1 MSKSVSK
8 KSESGTSEFDAAELE
23 ISLMAVTPIDGR
35 YHARTRALAAYF
47 SEFALIRYRVRV
59 EIEWLLA
66 LAANPA
72 LEEFTLDPG
81 AVPQLR
87 ALYHDFTLADARRV
101 KALERTT
108 NHDVK
113 AIEYF
118 LTEKIA
124 TIGIGVPSGMIHFAC
139 TSEDINNLAYA
150 LILKEF
156 SERELAPALDSIVAT
171 LSAMARQWR
180 GVAMVARTH
189 GQAATPTTMGKE
201 LAVFA
206 ARVERQR
213 RALERQEFLG
223 KFNGA
228 VGNFN
233 AHQAAAPEADWIECS
248 RRFVESMGLV
258 WNPLTTQIES
268 HDFIAELLDL
278 MVRIDTVLLG
288 FARDMWGYIALGYFG
303 QRTVKGE
310 VGSSVM
316 PHKVNPIDFENC
328 EGNLGLATALFQHL
342 AAKLPVSRWQ
352 RDLSDST
359 AMRALGTAF
368 GHLMVALDALS
379 RGLGRVELNAAR
391 IAADLEAEGAWEV
404 LAEAVQ
410 TVMRRHALEDPYERL
425 KELTRGRAID
435 RQAMRGFIAGLELP
449 AEVKARLEKL
459 EPRDYVGLAAELVE
473 RFAPGGKAKA

>member
-1 MSKSVSK
+1 MRSKVS
-8 KSESGTSEFDAAELE
+8 EIAAPETDA
-23 ISLMAVTPIDGR
+23 SWMAVTPIDGR
-35 YHARTRALAAYF
+35 YRARTRALAAYF
-47 SEFALIRYRVRV
+47 SEFALIRYRVRI
-59 EIEWLLA
+59 EIEWLIA
-66 LAANPA
+66 LAENPA
-72 LEEFTLDPG
+72 IKEFTIDTG
-81 AVPQLR
+81 APSRLR
-87 ALYHDFTLADARRV
+87 TLYRAFTLHDARRV
-101 KALERTT
+101 KELERTT

-118 LTEKIA
+118 LGERIKA
-124 TIGIGVPSGMIHFAC
+124 AGIKVAPGMIHFAC

-156 SERELAPALDSIVAT
+156 CERELAPALDSIVAT
-171 LSAMARQWR
+171 LSGMARRWR

-189 GQAATPTTMGKE
+189 GQAATPTTIGKE

-206 ARVERQR
+206 ARLERQR
-213 RALERQEFLG
+213 RALGRQEFLG

-233 AHQAAAPEADWIECS
+233 AHQAAVPEADWIECS
-248 RRFVESMGLV
+248 RCFVESMGLV

-268 HDFIAELLDL
+268 HDFVAELLDL
-278 MVRIDTVLLG
+278 MVRIDTILLG

-359 AMRALGTAF
+359 AMRAFGTAF
-368 GHLMVALDALS
+368 GHLMVALDSLR
-379 RGLGRVELNAAR
+379 RGLDRVELNAAR
-391 IAADLEAEGAWEV
+391 IVADLEAEGAWEV

-410 TVMRRHALEDPYERL
+410 TVMRRQGLEDPYERL

-435 RQAMRGFIAGLELP
+435 REAIAGVIE
-449 AEVKARLEKL
+449 E
-459 EPRDYVGLAAELVE
+459 AAV
-473 RFAPGGKAKA
+473 PP

>member
-1 MSKSVSK
+1 
-8 KSESGTSEFDAAELE
+8 
-23 ISLMAVTPIDGR
+23 MAVTPIDGR

-72 LEEFTLDPG
+72 IGEFTLDSVS
-81 AVPQLR
+81 ALKLR
-87 ALYHDFTLADARRV
+87 LIYGEFKLADARRV
-101 KALERTT
+101 KELERTT

-124 TIGIGVPSGMIHFAC
+124 VSGINVPSGMIHFAC

-156 SERELAPALDSIVAT
+156 CEHELAPALDAIVAT
-171 LSAMARQWR
+171 VAAMARRWR
-180 GVAMVARTH
+180 AVAMVARTH

-206 ARVERQR
+206 ARLERQR
-213 RALERQEFLG
+213 RALGRQEFLG

-248 RRFVESMGLV
+248 RRFVESMDLV
-258 WNPLTTQIES
+258 WSPLTTQIES

-278 MVRIDTVLLG
+278 MARIDTILLG

-368 GHLMVALDALS
+368 GHLMVALEALG

-391 IAADLEAEGAWEV
+391 IAADLEAEGSWEV

-410 TVMRRHALEDPYERL
+410 TVMRRHGLEDPYERL

-435 RQAMRGFIAGLELP
+435 REAMRGFIAALELP
-449 AEVKARLEKL
+449 PEVKARLEKL
-459 EPRDYVGLAAELVE
+459 EPCGYVGLAAELVD
-473 RFAPGGKAKA
+473 RFAPGDKSKS

>member
-1 MSKSVSK
+1 VSKSVSK

-66 LAANPA
+66 LAENPA

>member
-1 MSKSVSK
+1 
-8 KSESGTSEFDAAELE
+8 
-23 ISLMAVTPIDGR
+23 MAVTPIDGR
-35 YHARTRALAAYF
+35 YRARTRALAAYF

-59 EIEWLLA
+59 EIEWLMA
-66 LAANPA
+66 LAENLAIK
-72 LEEFTLDPG
+72 EFTLEPG
-81 AVPQLR
+81 ASPRLR
-87 ALYHDFTLADARRV
+87 ALHRDFTLADARRV
-101 KALERTT
+101 KELERTT

-118 LTEKIA
+118 LGERINA
-124 TIGIGVPSGMIHFAC
+124 AGIKVAPGMIHFAC

-156 SERELAPALDSIVAT
+156 CERELAPSLDSIIAT
-171 LSAMARQWR
+171 LSAMARRWR

-206 ARVERQR
+206 ARLERQR
-213 RALERQEFLG
+213 RALGRQEFLG

-233 AHQAAAPEADWIECS
+233 AHQAAVPEADWIECS

-268 HDFIAELLDL
+268 HDFVAELLDL
-278 MVRIDTVLLG
+278 MVRIDTILLG

-359 AMRALGTAF
+359 AMRAFGTAF
-368 GHLMVALDALS
+368 GHMMVAFDSLK
-379 RGLGRVELNAAR
+379 RGLDRVELNATR
-391 IAADLEAEGAWEV
+391 IVADLEAEGAWEV

-410 TVMRRHALEDPYERL
+410 TVMRRQGLEDPYERL

-435 RQAMRGFIAGLELP
+435 REAMRGFIAALDLP
-449 AEVKARLEKL
+449 TEAKARLEKL

-473 RFAPGGKAKA
+473 RFAPGGKSGSEPAVHKRRVL

>member
-1 MSKSVSK
+1 VSK
-8 KSESGTSEFDAAELE
+8 ENESDTFGIDADDAA
-23 ISLMAVTPIDGR
+23 LMAVTPIDGR
-35 YHARTRALAAYF
+35 YHARTRALGAYF
-47 SEFALIRYRVRV
+47 SEFALIRYRMRV

-66 LAANPA
+66 LGENAAIP
-72 LEEFTLDPG
+72 EFTLGSG
-81 AVPQLR
+81 APARLR
-87 ALYHDFTLADARRV
+87 TLYRDFTLADARRV
-101 KALERTT
+101 KELERTT

-118 LTEKIA
+118 LAEKIA
-124 TIGIGVPSGMIHFAC
+124 ASGVSVPPGMIHFAC
-139 TSEDINNLAYA
+139 TSEDVNNLAYA
-150 LILKEF
+150 LILREF
-156 SERELAPALDSIVAT
+156 CERELAPAVDSIVGT
-171 LSAMARQWR
+171 LGTMARRWR
-180 GVAMVARTH
+180 AVAMVARTH
-189 GQAATPTTMGKE
+189 GQPATPTTMGKE

-206 ARVERQR
+206 ARLERQR
-213 RALERQEFLG
+213 RALDRQEFLG

-233 AHQAAAPEADWIECS
+233 AHQTAVPEADWIECS
-248 RRFVESMGLV
+248 RRFVESLGLV

-278 MVRIDTVLLG
+278 MVRIDTILLG
-288 FARDMWGYIALGYFG
+288 FARDMWGYIALGYFS

-328 EGNLGLATALFQHL
+328 EGNLGIATALFQHL
-342 AAKLPVSRWQ
+342 ATKLPVSRWQ

-359 AMRALGTAF
+359 AMRAFGTAF
-368 GHLMVALDALS
+368 GHLMVALHALG
-379 RGLGRVELNAAR
+379 RGLERIELDGPR
-391 IAADLEAEGAWEV
+391 IAADLQADGAWEV

-435 RQAMRGFIAGLELP
+435 REAMRSFIATLELP
-449 AEVKARLEKL
+449 HEVKARLEKL
-459 EPRDYVGLAAELVE
+459 EPRGYVGLAAELVE
-473 RFAPGGKAKA
+473 RFAPGDKSRS

>member
-1 MSKSVSK
+1 VSK
-8 KSESGTSEFDAAELE
+8 ENESDTFGIDADDAA
-23 ISLMAVTPIDGR
+23 LMAVTPIDGR
-35 YHARTRALAAYF
+35 YHARTRALGAYF
-47 SEFALIRYRVRV
+47 SEFALIRYRVRI

-66 LAANPA
+66 LGENAAIP
-72 LEEFTLDPG
+72 EFTLGSG
-81 AVPQLR
+81 APARLR
-87 ALYHDFTLADARRV
+87 TLYRDFTLADARRV
-101 KALERTT
+101 KELERTT

-118 LTEKIA
+118 LAEKIA
-124 TIGIGVPSGMIHFAC
+124 ASGVSVPPGMIHFAC
-139 TSEDINNLAYA
+139 TSEDVNNLAYA
-150 LILKEF
+150 LILREF
-156 SERELAPALDSIVAT
+156 CERELAPAVDSIVGT
-171 LSAMARQWR
+171 LGTMARRWR
-180 GVAMVARTH
+180 AVAMVARTH
-189 GQAATPTTMGKE
+189 GQPATPTTMGKE

-206 ARVERQR
+206 ARLERQR
-213 RALERQEFLG
+213 RALDRQEFLG

-233 AHQAAAPEADWIECS
+233 AHQTAVPEADWIECS
-248 RRFVESMGLV
+248 RRFVESLGLV

-278 MVRIDTVLLG
+278 MVRIDTILLG
-288 FARDMWGYIALGYFG
+288 FARDMWGYIALGYFS

-328 EGNLGLATALFQHL
+328 EGNLGIATALFQHL
-342 AAKLPVSRWQ
+342 ATKLPVSRWQ

-359 AMRALGTAF
+359 AMRAFGTAF
-368 GHLMVALDALS
+368 GHLMVALHALG
-379 RGLGRVELNAAR
+379 RGLERIELDGPR
-391 IAADLEAEGAWEV
+391 IAADLQADGAWEV

-435 RQAMRGFIAGLELP
+435 REAMRSFIATLELP
-449 AEVKARLEKL
+449 HEVKARLEKL
-459 EPRDYVGLAAELVE
+459 EPRGYVGLAAELVE
-473 RFAPGGKAKA
+473 RFAPGDKSRS

>member
-1 MSKSVSK
+1 MRSKVS
-8 KSESGTSEFDAAELE
+8 EIAAPETDA
-23 ISLMAVTPIDGR
+23 SWMAVTPIDGR
-35 YHARTRALAAYF
+35 YRARTRALAAYF

-59 EIEWLLA
+59 EIEWLMA
-66 LAANPA
+66 LAENLAIK
-72 LEEFTLDPG
+72 EFTLEPG
-81 AVPQLR
+81 ASPRLR
-87 ALYHDFTLADARRV
+87 ALHRDFTLADARRV
-101 KALERTT
+101 KELERTT

-118 LTEKIA
+118 LGERINA
-124 TIGIGVPSGMIHFAC
+124 AGIKVAPGMIHFAC

-156 SERELAPALDSIVAT
+156 CERELAPAFDSIIAT
-171 LSAMARQWR
+171 LSGMARRWR

-189 GQAATPTTMGKE
+189 GQAATPTTIGKE

-206 ARVERQR
+206 ARLERQR
-213 RALERQEFLG
+213 RALGRQEFLG
-223 KFNGA
+223 KCNGA

-233 AHQAAAPEADWIECS
+233 AHQAAVPEADWIDCS
-248 RRFVESMGLV
+248 RRFVEAVGLV

-268 HDFIAELLDL
+268 HDFVAELLDL
-278 MVRIDTVLLG
+278 MVRIDTILLG
-288 FARDMWGYIALGYFG
+288 FARAMWGYIALGYFG

-359 AMRALGTAF
+359 AMRAFGTAF
-368 GHLMVALDALS
+368 GHLMVALHALG
-379 RGLGRVELNAAR
+379 RGLERIELNTPR
-391 IAADLEAEGAWEV
+391 IAADLEADGAWEV

-435 RQAMRGFIAGLELP
+435 REAIR
-449 AEVKARLEKL
+449 R
-459 EPRDYVGLAAELVE
+459 
-473 RFAPGGKAKA
+473 